1 MFSLNE
7 IEVNDGE
14 LITNMRQKHHIDNAI
29 IALNEAYRTLD
40 EGMPID
46 ISAISIKEIL
56 EELGEITGQN
66 VSEDIINEIFSKF
79 CLGK

>member
-14 LITNMRQKHHIDNAI
+14 LITNMRQKQHIDNAI
-29 IALNEAYRTLD
+29 IALNEAYSTLD